1 MERLIQ
7 NINNYQD
14 KGMSP
19 VRSKR
24 KAGDKPAFCA
34 NAPAGESEVSSMPN
48 VTNDSAVR
56 VPMKYSKL
64 GIMDLPYGLKA
75 HCYKM
80 ANGQQV
86 VIVPKEGSTVLKSY
100 VNTGS
105 LNEPDNLRGISHYIE
120 HNLFNGSQGL
130 EAGEFFKA
138 TDRIGAETN
147 ASTGMAA
154 TDYYISSNLLNETDF
169 EEEMRLHASM
179 IETPTFAV
187 NMLEKEKGIVNSE
200 INMITS
206 DPGTIAFNTTLKN
219 LFNIKTTSEDL
230 VGGTTDNITNLTRE
244 DVVDYFNKNYYPAN
258 IVTVITGEVKPDEAM
273 KTVSKY
279 FNSTKMPPAGRHYE
293 ELTPI
298 EKPIRQDVISD
309 KATSAQIALG
319 FVGSKNN
326 DLKAEIYMLALSYL
340 MFESGEAIEEFKPL
354 NAEASSFQEKILAK
368 PDANNINLAFA
379 EVSEENSEKALNV
392 IYNRIQ
398 KLQNYPINEDQLK
411 TVKKYLNKA
420 YVEGFESSYMVN
432 NLIGRS
438 LLNGSF
444 KDISKF
450 KEIIDSM
457 TVQDLMDAAKKYYD
471 LNKVAITVVHPEN
484 ATEDSIISRYNQN
497 LAPSFT
503 GNHKQAIDIGKVK
516 QYGLNNN
523 YRVAVYDSRFPTI
536 DAVVLKRAE
545 QPIYPHNPAV
555 YSVLNEILA
564 NGTMLKTR
572 EEFNKQNEVN
582 GVGVAVNVDSEGIHS
597 ALSSDVVDYDKA
609 FEAYR
614 ELLEH
619 PRFTQEEFDNAV
631 KVVRDFLLR
640 EEKSPMNKL
649 APELN
654 PLRAYPS
661 EEILEGLNSLS
672 LDEVKNVYA
681 QLYNNSHAIASVA
694 APVSTNA
701 ELNNTILG
709 SFAALDAVHPYK
721 VVGNDTFKPVTET
734 KVLTD
739 TDNKN
744 QAQIHMAYKF
754 LDNGNI
760 HDRVSFDLMNK
771 ILGGGPSSR
780 LFSDLRESQKLAY
793 SVRSGVVKTNNT
805 GSIILT
811 IGTTTDNKVTGEKSY
826 DNLQKSID
834 GFISNIQRMKTE
846 KVSEEELEKAK
857 LSLKNEI
864 LSTNEITSAKNISL
878 MVGASNWYGPTY
890 KNQYLDMIDNITV
903 DDIYNAANYVFSGK
917 PLYSIVA
924 TQDTLDANK
933 EYLDSLL

>member
-1 MERLIQ
+1 
-7 NINNYQD
+7 
-14 KGMSP
+14 
-19 VRSKR
+19 
-24 KAGDKPAFCA
+24 
-34 NAPAGESEVSSMPN
+34 
-48 VTNDSAVR
+48 
-56 VPMKYSKL
+56 
-64 GIMDLPYGLKA
+64 
-75 HCYKM
+75 
-80 ANGQQV
+80 
-86 VIVPKEGSTVLKSY
+86 
-100 VNTGS
+100 
-105 LNEPDNLRGISHYIE
+105 
-120 HNLFNGSQGL
+120 
-130 EAGEFFKA
+130 
-138 TDRIGAETN
+138 
-147 ASTGMAA
+147 
-154 TDYYISSNLLNETDF
+154 
-169 EEEMRLHASM
+169 
-179 IETPTFAV
+179 
-187 NMLEKEKGIVNSE
+187 
-200 INMITS
+200 
-206 DPGTIAFNTTLKN
+206 
-219 LFNIKTTSEDL
+219 
-230 VGGTTDNITNLTRE
+230 
-244 DVVDYFNKNYYPAN
+244 
-258 IVTVITGEVKPDEAM
+258 
-273 KTVSKY
+273 
-279 FNSTKMPPAGRHYE
+279 
-293 ELTPI
+293 
-298 EKPIRQDVISD
+298 
-309 KATSAQIALG
+309 
-319 FVGSKNN
+319 
-326 DLKAEIYMLALSYL
+326 
-340 MFESGEAIEEFKPL
+340 
-354 NAEASSFQEKILAK
+354 
-368 PDANNINLAFA
+368 
-379 EVSEENSEKALNV
+379 
-392 IYNRIQ
+392 
-398 KLQNYPINEDQLK
+398 
-411 TVKKYLNKA
+411 
-420 YVEGFESSYMVN
+420 
-432 NLIGRS
+432 
-438 LLNGSF
+438 
-444 KDISKF
+444 
-450 KEIIDSM
+450 
-457 TVQDLMDAAKKYYD
+457 
-471 LNKVAITVVHPEN
+471 
-484 ATEDSIISRYNQN
+484 
-497 LAPSFT
+497 
-503 GNHKQAIDIGKVK
+503 
-516 QYGLNNN
+516 
-523 YRVAVYDSRFPTI
+523 
-536 DAVVLKRAE
+536 
-545 QPIYPHNPAV
+545 
-555 YSVLNEILA
+555 
-564 NGTMLKTR
+564 
-572 EEFNKQNEVN
+572 
-582 GVGVAVNVDSEGIHS
+582 
-597 ALSSDVVDYDKA
+597 
-609 FEAYR
+609 
-614 ELLEH
+614 
-619 PRFTQEEFDNAV
+619 
-631 KVVRDFLLR
+631 
-640 EEKSPMNKL
+640 MNKL